1 MVDGGLGND
10 TITGGD
16 DNDTIIGN
24 AGDDTIDVGGGF
36 NTLVYN
42 STNFG
47 NDTVTSFDS
56 IGDTATTQDKIDL
69 SALGITAAN
78 FGARVTIADVEDGA
92 VDDTLITVVDG
103 ASTVIGTIRL
113 EELEATGVNGV
124 TIADFTLAAAAP
136 ASTITGTDAPTPSTG
151 WANGGND
158 VVNGGEGTD
167 TLNGGDGN
175 DTLNAGA
182 GSDSGTYAD
191 NFDTASYSNST
202 GTVPFAGS
210 WTETNDN
217 ASPTGGGDIGIDG
230 GRLRF
235 FEGIDGNEIIQRS
248 ISLAGATAATLT
260 FTYQGDDLDA
270 GESVAVEAFN
280 GSIWQTL
287 GTLGGDATAN
297 FSAPLN
303 ATHTAIR
310 FRAVGTFEGGE
321 NFFIENLAINA
332 TVPGLNAGAD
342 TINGGTGDD
351 TINWNANAAAPTDGR
366 DIVDGGTEGALGDTF
381 VITGNATSETY
392 NIYTLAAW
400 DAVAGNDLSSFGG
413 RTPEIVITRGGTA
426 FANVIAE
433 LSEIEEI
440 RINGVDPSGTGGGAG
455 AGDAFAV
462 FGDFSGT
469 SLRLN
474 TITIDGQAGD
484 DTIDI
489 SALSSAHRIVFKSN
503 GGNDTI
509 IGTLRPQDVIEL
521 PAGATAADYTT
532 STANGVTT
540 MTNGD
545 HSITYTAAGAGP
557 QIGDDTGEDDD
568 SDGDTDGDVDP
579 PPPPPPP
586 ADSASTPKV
595 GTAGADVLIGTA
607 GKDDMVAFAGDDVVI
622 GAGEADTIFGGE
634 GSDFINAGDGRDI
647 VFAGIGDDTA
657 FGGSDADLIYGE
669 AGGDRIFGDAGDDMI
684 SGGAGDDTIFGG
696 AGNDV
701 IVAETGDGNDV
712 YFGDEA
718 GGGSGVD
725 TLNMSAIS
733 SAITVDLGNGGINAG
748 YASSASSGT
757 DTLWG
762 FENVVTGSGADT
774 ITASNAAN
782 LIDGGAGNDTFKFAS
797 AAAANGDTIV
807 GFQTGDRIDV
817 SGIDANG
824 GSAGNQAFALVTGSA
839 LTGPGQLLVTHETR
853 ATAITRWCM
862 AASTATPRP
871 SSASTLLA
879 RTT

>member
-1 MVDGGLGND
+1 M
-10 TITGGD
+10 
-16 DNDTIIGN
+16 
-24 AGDDTIDVGGGF
+24 A
-36 NTLVYN
+36 
-42 STNFG
+42 
-47 NDTVTSFDS
+47 
-56 IGDTATTQDKIDL
+56 ATT
-69 SALGITAAN
+69 
-78 FGARVTIADVEDGA
+78 
-92 VDDTLITVVDG
+92 
-103 ASTVIGTIRL
+103 ST
-113 EELEATGVNGV
+113 
-124 TIADFTLAAAAP
+124 
-136 ASTITGTDAPTPSTG
+136 STISPI
-151 WANGGND
+151 
-158 VVNGGEGTD
+158 
-167 TLNGGDGN
+167 
-175 DTLNAGA
+175 
-182 GSDSGTYAD
+182 
-191 NFDTASYSNST
+191 NF
-202 GTVPFAGS
+202 
-210 WTETNDN
+210 
-217 ASPTGGGDIGIDG
+217 
-230 GRLRF
+230 
-235 FEGIDGNEIIQRS
+235 
-248 ISLAGATAATLT
+248 
-260 FTYQGDDLDA
+260 
-270 GESVAVEAFN
+270 
-280 GSIWQTL
+280 
-287 GTLGGDATAN
+287 
-297 FSAPLN
+297 
-303 ATHTAIR
+303 
-310 FRAVGTFEGGE
+310 
-321 NFFIENLAINA
+321 

-351 TINWNANAAAPTDGR
+351 TITWNANAAAPTDGR
-366 DIVDGGTEGALGDTF
+366 DIVNGGTEGAVGDTF
-381 VITGNATSETY
+381 VITGNATSEAY
-392 NIYTLAAW
+392 NIYTLQAW

-455 AGDAFAV
+455 AGDTFAV

-545 HSITYTAAGAGP
+545 HSITYTAAGDGP
-557 QIGDDTGEDDD
+557 QVGPGEEPDP
-568 SDGDTDGDVDP
+568 GEVIPPP

-595 GTAGADVLIGTA
+595 GTAQADVLLGTA
-607 GKDDMVAFAGDDVVI
+607 GKDDIVAFAGDDVVI
-622 GAGEADTIFGGE
+622 GAGDADTILGGE
-634 GSDFINAGDGRDI
+634 GADFINAGDGRDI
-647 VFAGIGDDTA
+647 VFAGTGDDTV
-657 FGGSDADLIYGE
+657 FGGSDADFIYGE

-748 YASSASSGT
+748 YASSASSGS

-774 ITASNAAN
+774 IAASNATN
-782 LIDGGAGNDTFKFAS
+782 VIDGGAGNDTFKFAS
-797 AAAANGDTIV
+797 VAAANGDTIV
-807 GFQTGDRIDV
+807 GFQAGDRIDL

-839 LTGPGQLLVTHETR
+839 LTGPGQLIVTHETR
-853 ATAITRWCM
+853 ADGDYTVVHGSVDGDADAEFRINIAGTHNLT
-862 AASTATPRP
+862 STDFN
-871 SSASTLLA
+871 L
-879 RTT
+879 

>member
-1 MVDGGLGND
+1 MAVPV
-10 TITGGD
+10 
-16 DNDTIIGN
+16 
-24 AGDDTIDVGGGF
+24 A
-36 NTLVYN
+36 
-42 STNFG
+42 
-47 NDTVTSFDS
+47 
-56 IGDTATTQDKIDL
+56 TA
-69 SALGITAAN
+69 
-78 FGARVTIADVEDGA
+78 
-92 VDDTLITVVDG
+92 
-103 ASTVIGTIRL
+103 
-113 EELEATGVNGV
+113 
-124 TIADFTLAAAAP
+124 
-136 ASTITGTDAPTPSTG
+136 APTPTTSTQPP
-151 WANGGND
+151 
-158 VVNGGEGTD
+158 TP
-167 TLNGGDGN
+167 
-175 DTLNAGA
+175 
-182 GSDSGTYAD
+182 
-191 NFDTASYSNST
+191 TA
-202 GTVPFAGS
+202 PARFHLAGS

-270 GESVAVEAFN
+270 GESVVVEAFN

-303 ATHTAIR
+303 AAHTAIR

-321 NFFIENLAINA
+321 NFYIENLAINA

-342 TINGGTGDD
+342 TVNGDAGDD

-366 DIVDGGTEGALGDTF
+366 DIVNGGTEGAVGDTF
-381 VITGNATSETY
+381 VITGNATSEAY

-455 AGDAFAV
+455 AGDTFAV

-545 HSITYTAAGAGP
+545 HSITYTAAGEGP
-557 QIGDDTGEDDD
+557 QVGPGEEP
-568 SDGDTDGDVDP
+568 GPGEVN

-586 ADSASTPKV
+586 AT
-595 GTAGADVLIGTA
+595 
-607 GKDDMVAFAGDDVVI
+607 
-622 GAGEADTIFGGE
+622 
-634 GSDFINAGDGRDI
+634 
-647 VFAGIGDDTA
+647 
-657 FGGSDADLIYGE
+657 
-669 AGGDRIFGDAGDDMI
+669 
-684 SGGAGDDTIFGG
+684 SGGQRFYTKGR
-696 AGNDV
+696 
-701 IVAETGDGNDV
+701 
-712 YFGDEA
+712 Y
-718 GGGSGVD
+718 
-725 TLNMSAIS
+725 
-733 SAITVDLGNGGINAG
+733 
-748 YASSASSGT
+748 
-757 DTLWG
+757 
-762 FENVVTGSGADT
+762 
-774 ITASNAAN
+774 
-782 LIDGGAGNDTFKFAS
+782 
-797 AAAANGDTIV
+797 
-807 GFQTGDRIDV
+807 
-817 SGIDANG
+817 
-824 GSAGNQAFALVTGSA
+824 
-839 LTGPGQLLVTHETR
+839 GPGGR
-853 ATAITRWCM
+853 
-862 AASTATPRP
+862 
-871 SSASTLLA
+871 LA
-879 RTT
+879 RNRGQGRHGGPSQVMTWS

>member
-1 MVDGGLGND
+1 M
-10 TITGGD
+10 GGD
-16 DNDTIIGN
+16 
-24 AGDDTIDVGGGF
+24 
-36 NTLVYN
+36 
-42 STNFG
+42 
-47 NDTVTSFDS
+47 SF
-56 IGDTATTQDKIDL
+56 
-69 SALGITAAN
+69 
-78 FGARVTIADVEDGA
+78 E
-92 VDDTLITVVDG
+92 
-103 ASTVIGTIRL
+103 VI
-113 EELEATGVNGV
+113 
-124 TIADFTLAAAAP
+124 
-136 ASTITGTDAPTPSTG
+136 
-151 WANGGND
+151 
-158 VVNGGEGTD
+158 
-167 TLNGGDGN
+167 
-175 DTLNAGA
+175 
-182 GSDSGTYAD
+182 
-191 NFDTASYSNST
+191 
-202 GTVPFAGS
+202 
-210 WTETNDN
+210 
-217 ASPTGGGDIGIDG
+217 
-230 GRLRF
+230 
-235 FEGIDGNEIIQRS
+235 
-248 ISLAGATAATLT
+248 
-260 FTYQGDDLDA
+260 
-270 GESVAVEAFN
+270 
-280 GSIWQTL
+280 
-287 GTLGGDATAN
+287 
-297 FSAPLN
+297 
-303 ATHTAIR
+303 
-310 FRAVGTFEGGE
+310 
-321 NFFIENLAINA
+321 
-332 TVPGLNAGAD
+332 
-342 TINGGTGDD
+342 
-351 TINWNANAAAPTDGR
+351 
-366 DIVDGGTEGALGDTF
+366 
-381 VITGNATSETY
+381 
-392 NIYTLAAW
+392 
-400 DAVAGNDLSSFGG
+400 
-413 RTPEIVITRGGTA
+413 
-426 FANVIAE
+426 
-433 LSEIEEI
+433 
-440 RINGVDPSGTGGGAG
+440 
-455 AGDAFAV
+455 
-462 FGDFSGT
+462 GDFSGT

-474 TITIDGQAGD
+474 TITIDGDAGD

-489 SALSSAHRIVFKSN
+489 SALSSAHRIVFRSN

-509 IGTLRPQDVIEL
+509 LGALRPEDVIEL
-521 PAGATAADYTT
+521 PNGATLADYTS
-532 STANGVTT
+532 STIDGVTT
-540 MTNGD
+540 LTNGD

-568 SDGDTDGDVDP
+568 SDGDTDGDVDT

-622 GAGEADTIFGGE
+622 GAGEADTILGGE

-774 ITASNAAN
+774 ITASNATN

-839 LTGPGQLLVTHETR
+839 LTGPGQLIVTHETR
-853 ATAITRWCM
+853 ADGDYTVVHGSVDGDADAEFRINIAGTHNLT
-862 AASTATPRP
+862 STDFN
-871 SSASTLLA
+871 L
-879 RTT
+879 